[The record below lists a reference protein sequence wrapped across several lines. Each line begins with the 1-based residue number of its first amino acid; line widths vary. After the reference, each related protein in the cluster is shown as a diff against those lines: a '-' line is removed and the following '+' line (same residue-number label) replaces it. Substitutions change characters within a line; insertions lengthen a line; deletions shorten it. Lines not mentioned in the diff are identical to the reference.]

1 MLFRMERDCR
11 MSAAPLSRSIFPI
24 HTGIIHYAPQ
34 YYAASLRVRLLY
46 HIADVASVGSGVCEF
61 YQFPVMGG
69 QSLFFY
75 NQYFIGV

>member
-1 MLFRMERDCR
+1 MERDCR
-11 MSAAPLSRSIFPI
+11 MPAVPLSFSIFPI
-24 HTGIIHYAPQ
+24 HTVIIHYVPQ
-34 YYAASLRVRLLY
+34 DYTASFRVRLLY